1 MQVIL
6 TTPSPATYTSYD
18 VGAAVTESRQLTDK
32 YSELKLQ
39 SLFLR
44 STPDLYKT
52 YFVSEC
58 AGVLLAI
65 VVSYHGAAN
74 DTALTT
80 NPEGV
85 FATWLKNPD
94 TGASF
99 FITRQAN
106 VTWT

>member
-58 AGVLLAI
+58 SGTLPAPA
-65 VVSYHGAAN
+65 SSHYCAAN
-74 DTALTT
+74 DSALTT

-85 FATWLKNPD
+85 FATWLKNSD

-106 VTWT
+106 VTLT